1 MKVTVVNGSARTK
14 GNSHAI
20 VNALCEGFAE
30 GVEVKSYELSKM
42 KNSGCIGCMSCKG
55 KIELCVIKD
64 DLTPVYEEM
73 HESDVLVLASPVYFG
88 DVSGQAKIFI
98 DRLYHLFTPDF
109 HDGFDPEGGVIE
121 EKMRNYSRLKRGVK
135 FVFITS
141 QGAVMEGMYA
151 DIQGRYPLF
160 FKYLGFD
167 EVYSIRGLGDPL
179 AFPEAN
185 RMEEALEQARE
196 LGRRLSV

>member
-1 MKVTVVNGSARTK
+1 MKVTVVNGSARIK

-30 GVEVKSYELSKM
+30 DAEIKSYELSKM
-42 KNSGCIGCMSCKG
+42 TNSGCLGCMSCKG
-55 KIELCVIKD
+55 KTERCIIQD
-64 DLTPVYEEM
+64 DLTPVYEEI

-98 DRLYHLFTPDF
+98 DRLYHLFAPDF

-121 EKMRNYSRLKRGVK
+121 EKMRSYSRLKRGVK
-135 FVFITS
+135 FVFVTS
-141 QGAVMEGMYA
+141 QGAAMEDMYA

-167 EVYSIRGLGDPL
+167 EVYSIRGLGDPI

-185 RMEEALEQARE
+185 RMEDALEQARE
-196 LGRRLSV
+196 LGKRLSF